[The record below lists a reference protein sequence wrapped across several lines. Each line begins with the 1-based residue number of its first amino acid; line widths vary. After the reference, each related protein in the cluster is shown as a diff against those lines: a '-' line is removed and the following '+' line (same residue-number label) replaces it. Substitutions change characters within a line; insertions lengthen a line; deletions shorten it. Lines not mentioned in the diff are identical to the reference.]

1 MSLQENIEK
10 ISTLFFGC
18 KSSKSLYEKIIS
30 LGSFLPEMDN
40 ENKVEK
46 NLVNGC
52 QSRTYL
58 FTSLKGNK
66 ILIEADSDALISKG
80 ICGILYLVYNK
91 TEPIEILKHE
101 PTFIR
106 DLNIQKS
113 LSPNRSNG
121 LIQILNKI
129 KKDTL
134 ELYLKDHQ

>member
-1 MSLQENIEK
+1 MSLQENIKK
-10 ISTLFFGC
+10 ISTLFFDC
-18 KSSKSLYEKIIS
+18 KSPNSLYEKIIS
-30 LGSFLPEMDN
+30 LGSLLPKMND
-40 ENKVEK
+40 ENKIEK

-52 QSRTYL
+52 QSKTYI
-58 FTSLKGNK
+58 FTSLKEGK

-80 ICGILYLVYNK
+80 ICGILYFVYNK
-91 TEPIEILKHE
+91 TEPTEILKHE

-106 DLNIQKS
+106 ELNIQKS

-134 ELYLKDHQ
+134 NLYLKAHQ